1 MQTRFT
7 TTEVAYRAGY
17 GTRRSIY
24 RGFRRETGLTPR
36 TAAAGKPHR

>member
-1 MQTRFT
+1 MRTRFT
-7 TTEVAYRAGY
+7 TTQVAYRAY

-36 TAAAGKPHR
+36 MAAAERIAAN